1 VTADDKGSR
10 PTGWSTTPAPGPSGA
25 PEHESL
31 DGVARD
37 ATTLLE
43 VLRAFEAK
51 GFNREL
57 AVREGG
63 AIECLTCR
71 RVQPA
76 GSFRARA
83 LRRLEGASDPD
94 DMLAVAALVCPNC
107 GSRGTLV
114 LNYGPLASAE
124 DAAVLR
130 ELDEPPPPTPDLGMR
145 RAG

>member
-1 VTADDKGSR
+1 
-10 PTGWSTTPAPGPSGA
+10 
-25 PEHESL
+25 
-31 DGVARD
+31 
-37 ATTLLE
+37 
-43 VLRAFEAK
+43 VLHAYDEK
-51 GFNREL
+51 GFNGEL
-57 AVREGG
+57 AVRGDG

-76 GSFRARA
+76 RSFDARA

-107 GSRGTLV
+107 GARAALV

-130 ELDEPPPPTPDLGMR
+130 DLDEPPPPSSDVRTP
-145 RAG
+145 RAE

>member
-1 VTADDKGSR
+1 MSANATPDD
-10 PTGWSTTPAPGPSGA
+10 APDS
-25 PEHESL
+25 ESL

-43 VLRAFEAK
+43 VLHAFEEK
-51 GFNREL
+51 GFKGEF
-57 AVREGG
+57 AVRGDG
-63 AIECLTCR
+63 TIECLTCR
-71 RVQPA
+71 REQPA
-76 GSFRARA
+76 RAFAARA

-107 GSRGTLV
+107 GTRGTLV

-130 ELDEPPPPTPDLGMR
+130 ELDQAPPPSPDLGDG
-145 RAG
+145 AAT